1 MLAIQV
7 LFGTKY
13 TCHRFRRV
21 LDMFK
26 NFEIRFLQRT
36 FSFGR
41 IWLDDKIRF
50 FIAHHFRQLDST
62 GSERELPEIDFWI
75 FKHAKHTGGILFSPE
90 KAVEEVHHV
99 LKTAF

>member
-75 FKHAKHTGGILFSPE
+75 FKHGKHI
-90 KAVEEVHHV
+90 
-99 LKTAF
+99 